1 MKKTLWLLLGF
12 APIGFGFVDWTGKSD
27 MLWPVVIPVSAACCF
42 FSVFYAL
49 DVYVSEGRIKNS
61 RARIGLCLF
70 LAAALLAVDF
80 CVAFFVVVYVGCTSP
95 QGNRSRIGFLYD
107 VPPRAAALEK
117 PVILSG
123 VPPWKDGGGTE
134 SKDL

>member
-1 MKKTLWLLLGF
+1 
-12 APIGFGFVDWTGKSD
+12 

-80 CVAFFVVVYVGCTSP
+80 CVAFFVGCTSP
-95 QGNRSRIGFLYD
+95 QGNRIRIGFLYD
-107 VPPRAAALEK
+107 VPPRAAALE
-117 PVILSG
+117 
-123 VPPWKDGGGTE
+123 
-134 SKDL
+134 